1 MHTEIHTIPCLQDN
15 YAYIIH
21 NHKRNETFL
30 IDAPESFPIIKKIEE
45 KNWKLNKIV
54 FTHHHS
60 DHIMGTNELVK
71 KYKDINPNI
80 DIKLA
85 GLVPTNAQFA
95 KSAQDDGSTLTPLM
109 IVATLLAVAILLR
122 AAVGLSLIHI

>member
-45 KNWKLNKIV
+45 NNWKLKKIV
-54 FTHHHS
+54 FKFMNLPS
-60 DHIMGTNELVK
+60 VF
-71 KYKDINPNI
+71 NI
-80 DIKLA
+80 CSI
-85 GLVPTNAQFA
+85 
-95 KSAQDDGSTLTPLM
+95 
-109 IVATLLAVAILLR
+109 
-122 AAVGLSLIHI
+122 

>member
-30 IDAPESFPIIKKIEE
+30 IDAPESFPIIKRIEE

-60 DHIMGTNELVK
+60 DHTMGTNDLVK
-71 KYKDINPNI
+71 KFKPIPKNKAHHNI
-80 DIKLA
+80 HR
-85 GLVPTNAQFA
+85 TNWT
-95 KSAQDDGSTLTPLM
+95 KWRIT
-109 IVATLLAVAILLR
+109 
-122 AAVGLSLIHI
+122 

>member
-45 KNWKLNKIV
+45 NNWKL
-54 FTHHHS
+54 
-60 DHIMGTNELVK
+60 K
-71 KYKDINPNI
+71 K
-80 DIKLA
+80 
-85 GLVPTNAQFA
+85 
-95 KSAQDDGSTLTPLM
+95 
-109 IVATLLAVAILLR
+109 
-122 AAVGLSLIHI
+122 

>member
-45 KNWKLNKIV
+45 NKWKLKKIV

-60 DHIMGTNELVK
+60 DHIMGTNDLVK
-71 KYKDINPNI
+71 KFKPVLVGSETDSHRLP
-80 DIKLA
+80 KL
-85 GLVPTNAQFA
+85 GEKLKVNE
-95 KSAQDDGSTLTPLM
+95 
-109 IVATLLAVAILLR
+109 IL
-122 AAVGLSLIHI
+122 